1 MHALRYEEMHRKHF
15 FQWEVCVFNQ
25 SISSIQL
32 KLFLTEILYYM
43 FHTRGF
49 DVKTYLNYPTK

>member
-43 FHTRGF
+43 FHTR
-49 DVKTYLNYPTK
+49 

>member
-1 MHALRYEEMHRKHF
+1 MHALRYEEMHRKYF
-15 FQWEVCVFNQ
+15 IQWEVCVFNQ

-43 FHTRGF
+43 FHTR
-49 DVKTYLNYPTK
+49 